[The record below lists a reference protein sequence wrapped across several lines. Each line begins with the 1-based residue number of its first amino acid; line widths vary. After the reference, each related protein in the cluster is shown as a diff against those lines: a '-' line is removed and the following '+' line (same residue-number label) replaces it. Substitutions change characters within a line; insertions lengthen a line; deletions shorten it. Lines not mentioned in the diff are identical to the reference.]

1 MLTIELRRDIIIN
14 IVDRY
19 KTLGG
24 RKGNFFKQI
33 HYNFL
38 KRKNEKN
45 WKKYLTDRK
54 V

>member
-24 RKGNFFKQI
+24 RKKNFFSRFVI
-33 HYNFL
+33 IFL
-38 KRKNEKN
+38 KEKM
-45 WKKYLTDRK
+45 KKIGKST
-54 V
+54 